1 MTKRFLKLELYR
13 LWGNPSHLDY
23 VAASLRERY
32 GSVRLYILAAEGN
45 AGNFTYDG
53 IELGGERLAHE
64 AEETLHALAGGGHKI
79 TKLSVVGYSLGGL
92 VARYALGLLYARGWL
107 ERLEPVNF
115 TTFASPH
122 VGVRTP
128 LKGIQNHMWNVLGA
142 RTVSMSGRQL
152 FMIDSFRETGKPLL
166 CILADPESIF
176 IKALAQFKN
185 RCLYANV
192 ANDRSTVFYTTGITT
207 FDLFPD
213 VENTNFNYARGYEP
227 VVIDSEM
234 YTLPSEGKESMP
246 LHHSHTWGK
255 TRRTVANFPFL
266 VFLLFITPVGSIFF
280 LLNAVVQTLRS
291 RQRIRLHEQ
300 GKSGVLL
307 GSYRSFPLLVQD
319 VQSAVEDV
327 FENVNSSQDPNYL
340 SPIDEPD
347 SFETSQAS
355 KEEDQGFPQ
364 SSHLENIHPTLALT
378 PAQFAIVD
386 TLNTVGF
393 RRHPVYIHNH
403 RHSHAAIIV
412 RVPKKG
418 FEEGKIVIKHWLDN
432 EFEV

>member
-1 MTKRFLKLELYR
+1 M
-13 LWGNPSHLDY
+13 
-23 VAASLRERY
+23 AASLRERY
-32 GSVRLYILAAEGN
+32 GPDRLYILAAEGN

-64 AEETLHALAGGGHKI
+64 VEETLHALAGGGHKI

-166 CILADPESIF
+166 SILADPESIF

-192 ANDRSTVFYTTGITT
+192 ANDRSTVFYTTGITA
-207 FDLFPD
+207 FDPFPD
-213 VENTNFNYARGYEP
+213 VENTNFNYVNGYEP
-227 VVIDSEM
+227 VVIDSDM
-234 YTLPSEGKESMP
+234 YTLPSAEGKESMP
-246 LHHSHTWGK
+246 LHHSCTWGK
-255 TRRTVANFPFL
+255 MRRTVANLP
-266 VFLLFITPVGSIFF
+266 FLLFLLFFTPVGSIFF
-280 LLNAVVQTLRS
+280 LLNAIVQTLRS

-327 FENVNSSQDPNYL
+327 FENVNSSQDPDYL
-340 SPIDEPD
+340 SPIGRPD

-355 KEEDQGFPQ
+355 KEDQEFPQ
-364 SSHLENIHPTLALT
+364 SSHLENTHPTLALA
-378 PAQFAIVD
+378 PAQFAIID
-386 TLNTVGF
+386 SQYC
-393 RRHPVYIHNH
+393 RIP
-403 RHSHAAIIV
+403 
-412 RVPKKG
+412 
-418 FEEGKIVIKHWLDN
+418 
-432 EFEV
+432 